1 MTSLQNRINLL
12 KDAYNLKEAHIKQN
26 ASAQEEV
33 ERSHYE
39 DQFTQM
45 AYKT

>member
-1 MTSLQNRINLL
+1 M
-12 KDAYNLKEAHIKQN
+12 HIKQN

-45 AYKT
+45 AYKTWSRS